1 MRRRTKNVP
10 MVRLSD
16 KERLIVNYIVGQ
28 LERAYRNAAGKPV
41 YARNMDQV
49 MRDIFGIKKF
59 CKTLQKARNNEAIMI
74 ELMKALDTETLWRIC
89 RSKEH
94 YRLFC
99 SLIAMDHQIVKMG
112 KKLNA
117 MADMEP
123 TERPTRK
130 IRKLMK
136 ELKRYRKMYKN
147 CVSTMQDVFEIEK
160 VTKRGDSM
168 YDFMSDWLDRNDG
181 DADFYDFDGYGM
193 TFSESAIESM
203 DEYVYSKTKAR
214 RQNGPRP
221 TTGALDLGLDDERY
235 PGYGA
240 EFAEEEDDDED
251 DADYEEAYYP
261 TMRKQQPR
269 RGVDP
274 DDKVDTLRNEISDM
288 AAVISDGF
296 ERLNDSIGNLYD
308 ALANE
313 HEEYYEEDMPMSNAT
328 HTPPKTIDEMV
339 EYSTA
344 RNTGAQVVP
353 ETGEPDQNPPETES
367 SAT

>member
-117 MADMEP
+117 MADIEP

-136 ELKRYRKMYKN
+136 E
-147 CVSTMQDVFEIEK
+147 
-160 VTKRGDSM
+160 G
-168 YDFMSDWLDRNDG
+168 
-181 DADFYDFDGYGM
+181 
-193 TFSESAIESM
+193 
-203 DEYVYSKTKAR
+203 
-214 RQNGPRP
+214 
-221 TTGALDLGLDDERY
+221 
-235 PGYGA
+235 
-240 EFAEEEDDDED
+240 
-251 DADYEEAYYP
+251 
-261 TMRKQQPR
+261 
-269 RGVDP
+269 
-274 DDKVDTLRNEISDM
+274 
-288 AAVISDGF
+288 
-296 ERLNDSIGNLYD
+296 
-308 ALANE
+308 
-313 HEEYYEEDMPMSNAT
+313 
-328 HTPPKTIDEMV
+328 
-339 EYSTA
+339 
-344 RNTGAQVVP
+344 
-353 ETGEPDQNPPETES
+353 
-367 SAT
+367 